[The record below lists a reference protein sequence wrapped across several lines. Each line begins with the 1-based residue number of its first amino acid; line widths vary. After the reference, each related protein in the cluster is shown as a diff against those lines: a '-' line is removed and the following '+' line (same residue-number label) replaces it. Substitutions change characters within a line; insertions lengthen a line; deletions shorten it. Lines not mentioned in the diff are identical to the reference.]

1 MLRRKSRV
9 TLPEWTSKALA
20 SGHAE
25 WKNVAKSLLQDA
37 DAITAAMTESW
48 SNGQVEGQVGR
59 LKQIKRQ
66 MYGRAGM
73 TLLRA
78 RILRKG

>member
-1 MLRRKSRV
+1 L
-9 TLPEWTSKALA
+9 
-20 SGHAE
+20 
-25 WKNVAKSLLQDA
+25 KNVAKSLLQDA

-66 MYGRAGM
+66 MFGRAGM

-78 RILRKG
+78 RACHKG